1 MDELAIWFS
10 EIKISNKNKIII
22 LNQFGSLEEVYR
34 ATNKKTY
41 FNEKLNY
48 AMASAYNIEK
58 INNIKNKLKNING
71 NIISVYDNEYPRNLK
86 EVQDYPPTIY
96 YIGDINKINHNKNAA
111 VIGSRRC
118 SYYGEEVTRYIVTEL
133 AKNNINVISGLAM
146 GIDAIAHNT
155 AMECG
160 GFTVGVLG
168 CGIDV
173 IYPIKNKK
181 IFYNMYEKGCV
192 ISEFPLGTKPFKGNF
207 PIRNRIISGLSE
219 MIIVSEATMKSG
231 TLITATHALNQGR
244 EVMVVPGNIFSE
256 FSKGTNMLIKE
267 GANPFLNLQDM
278 VECIG
283 VDVNKENYKK
293 NKIYEKYKGIYE
305 IINDSPIH
313 IDDIIK
319 ITKIDIS
326 VLYELLFEMQFNKM
340 IKCING
346 NYYIRNVVDFH

>member
-10 EIKISNKNKIII
+10 EVKMSNKIKIMI
-22 LNQFGSLEEVYR
+22 LSQFESLEEIYK
-34 ATNKKTY
+34 AANKKTY
-41 FNEKLNY
+41 FNEKINY
-48 AMASAYNIEK
+48 AMINAYNMER
-58 INNIKNKLKNING
+58 IKGIKSKLKSMNG
-71 NIISVYDNEYPRNLK
+71 NIVSVYDEEYPLSLK
-86 EVQDYPPTIY
+86 EVVDYPPTMY
-96 YIGDINKINHNKNAA
+96 YVGNINKINTNKNVA
-111 VIGSRRC
+111 VIGSRKC

-133 AKNNINVISGLAM
+133 AKNSVNVISGLAL
-146 GIDAIAHNT
+146 GIDAVAHTT
-155 AMECG
+155 AINCG

-181 IFYNMYEKGCV
+181 IFYEMYEKGCI
-192 ISEFPLGTKPFKGNF
+192 ISEFPLGTQPFKGNF
-207 PIRNRIISGLSE
+207 PIRNRIISGISE

-283 VDVNKENYKK
+283 IDVNKENYKK
-293 NKIYEKYKGIYE
+293 NKICEKYIEIYK

-346 NYYIRNVVDFH
+346 NYYIRNEVDFH